1 MSQVFG
7 IGRGRD
13 VDVRLNCLFKPCV
26 KLECRR
32 DFFFYNSFIF
42 SLASCPFFHCFLLMR
57 LV

>member
-32 DFFFYNSFIF
+32 DFFFIILLF
-42 SLASCPFFHCFLLMR
+42 SVLHPALFSIVSC
-57 LV
+57 